1 MISLKSSVTQKLL
14 TYFFLNKTKE
24 LYINELARLLEID
37 PKNLD
42 KKLKELEK
50 EGLFK
55 SEFKG
60 KQKYYSINQSFPLLR
75 EYEQIVNK
83 TIGLE
88 YQLENAFKKVQ
99 GLEEAYIFG
108 SYASNKL
115 DVLSDIDLL
124 IIGPHKSLDAERA
137 ISPLRK
143 ILGREVNTID
153 MTREEFEERKQKK
166 DPLIKNIFS
175 KPIIKLI

>member
-1 MISLKSSVTQKLL
+1 MISFRSSITQKLL

-24 LYINELARLLEID
+24 FYVNELARFLNAD

-50 EGLFK
+50 EGIFK
-55 SEFKG
+55 NEFRG
-60 KQKYYSINQSFPLLR
+60 KQRYYSINHQFPLLN
-75 EYEQIVNK
+75 EYEQIFNK

-88 YQLENAFKKVQ
+88 YQLKNILQKTK

-124 IIGPHKSLDAERA
+124 IIGSHKSLDVEKA
-137 ISPLRK
+137 ILPLQK
-143 ILGREVNTID
+143 TIGREINIID
-153 MTREEFEERKQKK
+153 ITKEEFEEKKIKK
-166 DPLIKNIFS
+166 DPFIKHIFS
-175 KPIIKLI
+175 KQIIKII